1 MGIVLLTA
9 AGQVENRYAAYTGE
23 ILRTEGYNQLR
34 TTDIEELTAPLSDQ
48 ALYVLTPCRLT
59 PAQVELLLD
68 HVANGGRLIAIR
80 PSKPLVSALGLGLAG
95 SATVDGYVSISEN
108 HPVGKAL
115 IHESIQFHGGAAHLA
130 LTEQVTSWEQVAE
143 LWSTANQP
151 SGYPALVI
159 TQHGAGRVAIYAY
172 DVGETIAAIRQG
184 DPRLAN
190 CTTTSVVDGRF
201 RPADMFMGHTDPA
214 KAHIPQAD
222 VHGNLLAN
230 TVHWMS
236 PQPLVRLWYYPQPE
250 QRSALV
256 MTSDDDWSK
265 LHEFEALM
273 QALEAVEGHITF
285 YLMEDTAVTREH
297 VQQWAA
303 RGHSFGVHPYI
314 REPYAR
320 YAQVEG
326 HISRHI
332 QSFADRFGFRPITT
346 RSHCIQWTDYLGEM
360 HILLEQ
366 GIGMEFNYLNGS
378 LWPVHYMTGSGR
390 PMKAVEQ
397 DGRILDIFQHP
408 SHFSE
413 DGLLPD
419 SIAPSNLGW
428 TTQEAIE
435 HVTDV
440 IDEAADRF
448 HTPLC
453 LNSHPRSFVRYSGEF
468 VTAVINHA
476 HQRGVPI
483 PSADE
488 WLHFTRARY
497 TAVVSAV
504 NESEHEISV
513 RVDIEHPT
521 EQLCVMIPVDE
532 NVTQAAVEVDGQ
544 SSEAGSVDV
553 FGFSFL
559 MVPLVFGD
567 ARSRQISVHFTGG
580 KKG

>member
-1 MGIVLLTA
+1 VGIVLLTA

-59 PAQVELLLD
+59 PVQVQLLLD

-95 SATVDGYVSISEN
+95 SATVDGYVTISE
-108 HPVGKAL
+108 HHAVGKAL

-143 LWSTANQP
+143 LWATVTQP

-159 TQHGAGRVAIYAY
+159 VQHGAGRVAIYAY

-346 RSHCIQWTDYLGEM
+346 RSHCAGWVDYLGGA
-360 HILLEQ
+360 HILVAQ
-366 GIGMEFNYLNGS
+366 GIAMQFNYGNRKDLPLS
-378 LWPVHYMTGSGR
+378 YTAGSGR
-390 PMKAVEQ
+390 PMKMVKQ
-397 DGRILDIFQHP
+397 DGHILDIFQQP
-408 SHFSE
+408 SHIGE
-413 DGLLPD
+413 DTLLAP
-419 SIAPSNLGW
+419 SIAPYTQGW
-428 TTQEAIE
+428 TTEEASE
-435 HVTDV
+435 RVTGLIDV
-440 IDEAADRF
+440 AANRY

-468 VTAVINHA
+468 VTAVIHHA
-476 HQRGVPI
+476 HRRGVPI
-483 PSADE
+483 LSADE
-488 WLHFTRARY
+488 WQAFTRARR
-497 TAVVSAV
+497 AVLFSDVQRQKDGLSLRL
-504 NESEHEISV
+504 EV
-513 RVDIEHPT
+513 RRPLQNLT
-521 EQLCVMIPVDE
+521 VMIPVE
-532 NVTQAAVEVDGQ
+532 NGRRKARVALGGQALTASVTN
-544 SSEAGSVDV
+544 V
-553 FGFSFL
+553 FGFNFL
-559 MVPLVFGD
+559 MVPVDLSSVKLP
-567 ARSRQISVHFTGG
+567 AISVDWTTGG
-580 KKG
+580 D